1 EEKHKISPIFVDNSP
16 QYKELNNLE
25 TLINLSANNIDNYY
39 LNDVLEEETDKQKEQ
54 ADILSLAKEMH
65 EDLRTYGN
73 LQEKDKP
80 LIVSGILLALR
91 ESEYGSFHIDSL
103 TNDKYYSDGEKI
115 FEAIDKNLGRSR
127 ITPETKK
134 DKLLAQFNLIKN
146 NTPINTYKDELGM
159 TPLKHYTKFLMDN
172 I

>member
-1 EEKHKISPIFVDNSP
+1 
-16 QYKELNNLE
+16 
-25 TLINLSANNIDNYY
+25 
-39 LNDVLEEETDKQKEQ
+39 
-54 ADILSLAKEMH
+54 
-65 EDLRTYGN
+65 
-73 LQEKDKP
+73 QEKDKP

-172 I
+172 IYNDIRFTKSVHDYIGNFYSEFMSYGGDGQGLGIVLTPSHITDLFCDLAN